1 MPKIVGMQTL
11 QEIRQQITAAREREL
26 LTKVQLAASARLS
39 RATVDALE
47 NGRAKDIGVSR
58 LIRLLNVLGL
68 ELIVRPKKQQRPT
81 LEDLLD
87 EEVEA
92 DD

>member
-1 MPKIVGMQTL
+1 MQTL